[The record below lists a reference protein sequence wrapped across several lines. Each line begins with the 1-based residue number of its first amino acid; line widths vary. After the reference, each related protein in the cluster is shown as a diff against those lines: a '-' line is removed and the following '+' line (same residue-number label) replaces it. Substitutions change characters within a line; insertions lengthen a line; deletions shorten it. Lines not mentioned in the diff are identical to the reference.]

1 MQNGKWILLICLFT
15 VLLNACR
22 HKSKPISPLIELV
35 NKKVEAMN
43 RHDSNAI
50 AALYADSALIQSPN
64 FDKTEIGPKGAKLVY
79 HRYFI
84 TSPDMVYNI
93 SRILTGDSSVTV
105 EYTFSGTMKH
115 LENGGPE
122 YMLNKYYSIK
132 SCSVLEIRNGKIIA
146 DISYFDQVAF
156 LRQVG
161 FFDKH

>member
-1 MQNGKWILLICLFT
+1 MQKEKWILLICLFA
-15 VLLNACR
+15 VLLNAC
-22 HKSKPISPLIELV
+22 KEKTKPVSPLIELV
-35 NKKVEAMN
+35 NKKFEAMN
-43 RHDSNAI
+43 RHDTNAI

-64 FDKTEIGPKGAKLVY
+64 FDKTEIGLKGAKAVY

-84 TSPDMVYNI
+84 TSPDMVYTI
-93 SRILTGDSSVTV
+93 SRILPGDSSITV

-115 LENGGPE
+115 LENGGPD
-122 YMLNKYYSIK
+122 YMLNKYYSLK
-132 SCSVLEIRNGKIIA
+132 CCTVLEIRNGKIVA